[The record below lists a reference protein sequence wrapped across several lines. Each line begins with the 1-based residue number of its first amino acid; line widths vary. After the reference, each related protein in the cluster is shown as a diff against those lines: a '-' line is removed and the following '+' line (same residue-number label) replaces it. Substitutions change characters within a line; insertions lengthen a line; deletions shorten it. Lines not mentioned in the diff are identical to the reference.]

1 MSGLIQ
7 SALTSLLVKY
17 WPLAVPAVEKTL
29 IALARKVL
37 NAAKDG
43 AFPESVKQYEPIFDA
58 VAASLLVE
66 LDKIEAALLPK
77 SVA

>member
-1 MSGLIQ
+1 MSSLIQ

-29 IALARKVL
+29 IALFRQAL
-37 NAAKDG
+37 TAAKNG
-43 AFPESVKQYEPIFDA
+43 TFPANVKQYEPVFDA
-58 VAASLLVE
+58 VADQLLAE

-77 SVA
+77 P